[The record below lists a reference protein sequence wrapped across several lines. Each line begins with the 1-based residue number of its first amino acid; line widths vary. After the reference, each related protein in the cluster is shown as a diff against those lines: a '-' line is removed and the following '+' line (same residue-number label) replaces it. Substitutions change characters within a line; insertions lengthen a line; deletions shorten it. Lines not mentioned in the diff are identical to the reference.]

1 MTPAAAPA
9 GGLRVEGL
17 AVARGGVPVL
27 GGLSFAVVPGAA
39 LILRGPNGAGKTT
52 LLRVLAGLAPPLS
65 GRIEMPPDSA
75 AYASHA
81 DGIKAALT
89 VEENLRFW
97 AELYARPFDRTV
109 LEDFDLLSLAE
120 RPAGTLSAGQSRR
133 LGLARLAVIGR
144 PILFLDEPTVSLDA
158 ASVARFAG
166 WLRER
171 HLARGGLAVIAT
183 HVPLGLDAPELDL
196 SGFRPDVR
204 TVETQGSDAAFL

>member
-1 MTPAAAPA
+1 MT
-9 GGLRVEGL
+9 LSVEGL

-27 GGLSFAVVPGAA
+27 ESLSFAVEPGQA
-39 LILRGPNGAGKTT
+39 LILRGPNGAGKTS

-65 GRIEMPPDSA
+65 GRIELPPESA

-89 VEENLRFW
+89 VAENLRFW
-97 AELYARPFDRTV
+97 ADLYERPFDEAV
-109 LEDFDLLSLAE
+109 LDAFDLRTLRH

-133 LGLARLAVIGR
+133 LGLARLGVIGR
-144 PILFLDEPTVSLDA
+144 PVLLLDEPTVSLDA

-166 WLRER
+166 WLRDR
-171 HLARGGLAVIAT
+171 HLGQGGLAVIAT

-196 SGFRPDVR
+196 SAYRASAVA
-204 TVETQGSDAAFL
+204 TQGSDAAFL